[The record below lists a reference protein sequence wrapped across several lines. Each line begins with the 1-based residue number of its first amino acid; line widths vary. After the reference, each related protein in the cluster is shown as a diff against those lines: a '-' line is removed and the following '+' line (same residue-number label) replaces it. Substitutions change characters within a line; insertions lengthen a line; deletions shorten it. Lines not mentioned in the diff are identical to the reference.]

1 MFFLIHS
8 FGGEG
13 SRCSHKGAMMVLAAI
28 RTMSNMKEL
37 G

>member
-8 FGGEG
+8 FRYE
-13 SRCSHKGAMMVLAAI
+13 SRCSHEGAMMVLAAI

-37 G
+37 E